1 MTLSAERL
9 SRAKKDI
16 ADVVAAVEL
25 GDDSNVSQEGRL
37 LIIEL
42 MALDDAAWPPLLTNI
57 EDSDLREHLGSI
69 RQRLAEMKKTLPAG
83 AFSQIRQVGHTAAFD
98 FSQQSLMITLLFKA
112 GEQSLVSRQDLED
125 TLWIGAAVLQVVSEA
140 MRTMDG
146 TLSSEARS
154 GCIGEV
160 FEENLKRA
168 EDTVGEIRRISTAV
182 RKSDTPGE
190 SG

>member
-1 MTLSAERL
+1 MILSAERL
-9 SRAKKDI
+9 SRAKNDI
-16 ADVVAAVEL
+16 ANVVAALEVQD
-25 GDDSNVSQEGRL
+25 GRNVSPEGHRL
-37 LIIEL
+37 LTEL
-42 MALDDAAWPPLLTNI
+42 TELDDAMWASLLGSI
-57 EDSDLREHLGSI
+57 EDSELREHLGSL
-69 RQRLAEMKKTLPAG
+69 RQMLADAKEVSPAG
-83 AFSQIRQVGHTAAFD
+83 AFSQIRQVDHLAAFD
-98 FSQQSLMITLLFKA
+98 FSLRSLMISLRFKA

-125 TLWIGAAVLQVVSEA
+125 TLWIGAAVLQVVSDV

-154 GCIGEV
+154 SCIGDI

-168 EDTVGEIRRISTAV
+168 EDTVGEIRRIFTAV